1 MLPRHG
7 KIVKHNFSHP
17 CIFFLTPGILPMQQY
32 FGREACTMKNG
43 SQGGERR
50 QTDGQRGDQI
60 RPERD
65 NA

>member
-1 MLPRHG
+1 
-7 KIVKHNFSHP
+7 
-17 CIFFLTPGILPMQQY
+17 MQQY